1 MPTNLLRSILKRF
14 TVSWKRRTALS
25 FCFVAISGR
34 KTAHTFPEIAL
45 ALVLL
50 PWLWTAAGAQAVSF
64 PEFGSAIPGHMDVT
78 YLDLARMV
86 IPGLA
91 GDSNGFYRGGLP
103 IEMRH
108 IEGPDGGGSPP
119 ETSGLSN
126 AGVLAIKAGGK
137 DRLAMLYDLGDSP
150 DSAEGYAVL
159 ALYDITDK
167 PKLLDVVNVALDRGT
182 YFREP
187 GKLSVGPNDDI
198 VITMSAH
205 FNSSQNYAITPLIMV
220 RDDKFQLIDMIFTF
234 DENLCA
240 YSRKQDV
247 AFQTIADGQPYA
259 AVKVTV
265 TDATVLNGES
275 CDDQPPKPEAHTI
288 SVTYH
293 WDKKTLHY
301 VKDSD
306 ALDKLAGE
314 NAKRF

>member
-1 MPTNLLRSILKRF
+1 MPTNLLRFI
-14 TVSWKRRTALS
+14 
-25 FCFVAISGR
+25 
-34 KTAHTFPEIAL
+34 L

-64 PEFGSAIPGHMDVT
+64 PEFGSTIPGHTDVT

-86 IPGLA
+86 IPDLA
-91 GDSNGFYRGGLP
+91 AGGDGFYKGGLP

-108 IEGPDGGGSPP
+108 IEGPDAGGSPP

-159 ALYDITDK
+159 ALYDVAAK
-167 PKLLDVVNVALDRGT
+167 PKLLDAVNVAIDRST

-187 GKLSVGPNDDI
+187 GKLSVGADDDI
-198 VITMSAH
+198 LITMSVH
-205 FNSSQNYAITPLIMV
+205 FNSNQNYVITPLIMV
-220 RDDKFQLIDMIFTF
+220 RDDKFELIDMIYTF
-234 DENLCA
+234 DEKLCA

-247 AFQTIADGQPYA
+247 AFQVIADGKPYA
-259 AVKVTV
+259 AIKATV
-265 TDATVLNGES
+265 TDATAPSGES
-275 CDDQPPKPEAHTI
+275 CDDRPPKPESHEV
-288 SVTYH
+288 SVTYR
-293 WDKKTLHY
+293 WDRKTSHY

-306 ALDKLAGE
+306 AFERLSAE

>member
-1 MPTNLLRSILKRF
+1 MPTNLLRFILAF
-14 TVSWKRRTALS
+14 
-25 FCFVAISGR
+25 
-34 KTAHTFPEIAL
+34 
-45 ALVLL
+45 VLL
-50 PWLWTAAGAQAVSF
+50 PWLWTAAAAQAVSF
-64 PEFGSAIPGHMDVT
+64 PEFGSAIPGHKDVT

-86 IPGLA
+86 IPDLA
-91 GDSNGFYRGGLP
+91 LNADGFYHGGLP

-108 IEGPDGGGSPP
+108 IEGPDSGGSPP
-119 ETSGLSN
+119 ESSLPN

-159 ALYDITDK
+159 ALYDVTAK
-167 PKLLDVVNVALDRGT
+167 PKLLDAVNVAVDRST

-187 GKLSVGPNDDI
+187 GKLSVGAGDD
-198 VITMSAH
+198 VLITMSTH
-205 FNSSQNYAITPLIMV
+205 FNSSQGYVITPLIMV
-220 RDDKFQLIDMIFTF
+220 RDDKFELVDMISTF

-240 YSRKQDV
+240 YRRTQDV

-259 AVKVTV
+259 AIKVTV
-265 TDATVLNGES
+265 TDATAPSDES
-275 CDDQPPKPEAHTI
+275 CDEQPPEAQSHAI

-293 WDKKTLHY
+293 WDKKTSHY

>member
-1 MPTNLLRSILKRF
+1 MPTNLLRFILA
-14 TVSWKRRTALS
+14 S
-25 FCFVAISGR
+25 
-34 KTAHTFPEIAL
+34 
-45 ALVLL
+45 VLL
-50 PWLWTAAGAQAVSF
+50 PWLWTAAAAQAVSF
-64 PEFGSAIPGHMDVT
+64 PEFGSALPGRQDVT
-78 YLDLARMV
+78 NLDLARMV

-91 GDSNGFYRGGLP
+91 LNADGFYHGGLP

-108 IEGPDGGGSPP
+108 IEGPDSGGSPP
-119 ETSGLSN
+119 ESSLPN

-159 ALYDITDK
+159 ALYDVTAK
-167 PKLLDVVNVALDRGT
+167 PKLLDAVNVAVDRST

-187 GKLSVGPNDDI
+187 GKLSVGAGDD
-198 VITMSAH
+198 VLITMSTH
-205 FNSSQNYAITPLIMV
+205 FNSSQGYVITPLIMV
-220 RDDKFQLIDMIFTF
+220 RNDKFELVDMIYTF

-240 YSRKQDV
+240 YRRTQDV
-247 AFQTIADGQPYA
+247 AFQTIVDGQPYA
-259 AVKVTV
+259 AIKVTV
-265 TDATVLNGES
+265 TDATAPSDES
-275 CDDQPPKPEAHTI
+275 CDEQPPEAQSHAI

-293 WDKKTLHY
+293 WDKTASHY

>member
-1 MPTNLLRSILKRF
+1 M
-14 TVSWKRRTALS
+14 
-25 FCFVAISGR
+25 
-34 KTAHTFPEIAL
+34 
-45 ALVLL
+45 
-50 PWLWTAAGAQAVSF
+50 
-64 PEFGSAIPGHMDVT
+64 T

-86 IPGLA
+86 IPDLA
-91 GDSNGFYRGGLP
+91 GDGDGFYKGGLP

-119 ETSGLSN
+119 DTSGLSN
-126 AGVLAIKAGGK
+126 AGVLAVKAGDK

-159 ALYDITDK
+159 ALYDITEK
-167 PKLLDVVNVALDRGT
+167 PKLLDAVNVAVDRST

-187 GKLSVGPNDDI
+187 GKLPVSAGDD
-198 VITMSAH
+198 VLVTMSTH
-205 FNSSQNYAITPLIMV
+205 FNSSQGYVITPLIMV
-220 RDDKFQLIDMIFTF
+220 RDDKFELIDMIYTF

-247 AFQTIADGQPYA
+247 AFQTIADDRPYA
-259 AVKVTV
+259 AIKVTV
-265 TDATVLNGES
+265 TDATVPSGES
-275 CDDQPPKPEAHTI
+275 CDEQPPKPESHAI

-293 WDKKTLHY
+293 WDEKASHY

>member
-1 MPTNLLRSILKRF
+1 MPTNLLRFIL
-14 TVSWKRRTALS
+14 T
-25 FCFVAISGR
+25 
-34 KTAHTFPEIAL
+34 
-45 ALVLL
+45 LVLL

-64 PEFGSAIPGHMDVT
+64 PEFDSAIPGHTDVT

-86 IPGLA
+86 IPNLT
-91 GDSNGFYRGGLP
+91 GDSGGFYKGGSP

-108 IEGPDGGGSPP
+108 IEGPDSGGSPP

-126 AGVLAIKAGGK
+126 AGVLPVKAGGK
-137 DRLAMLYDLGDSP
+137 DRLTMLYDLGDSP

-159 ALYDITDK
+159 ALYDVTAK
-167 PKLLDVVNVALDRGT
+167 PKLLDAVNVAVDRST

-187 GKLSVGPNDDI
+187 GKLSVGAGDD
-198 VITMSAH
+198 VLITMSTH
-205 FNSSQNYAITPLIMV
+205 FNSSQGYVITPLIMV
-220 RDDKFQLIDMIFTF
+220 RDDKFELVDMIYTF

-240 YSRKQDV
+240 YRRTQDV

-259 AVKVTV
+259 AIKVTV
-265 TDATVLNGES
+265 TDATAPSDES
-275 CDDQPPKPEAHTI
+275 CDEQPPEAQSHAI

-293 WDKKTLHY
+293 WDKTASHY
-301 VKDSD
+301 IKDSD

>member
-1 MPTNLLRSILKRF
+1 MPTNLLRFIL
-14 TVSWKRRTALS
+14 T
-25 FCFVAISGR
+25 
-34 KTAHTFPEIAL
+34 
-45 ALVLL
+45 LVLL
-50 PWLWTAAGAQAVSF
+50 PWLWTAAAAQTVSF
-64 PEFGSAIPGHMDVT
+64 PEFGSAIPGHNDVT

-86 IPGLA
+86 IPDLS
-91 GDSNGFYRGGLP
+91 GDGGGFYKGGLP

-108 IEGPDGGGSPP
+108 IESPDGGGSPP

-126 AGVLAIKAGGK
+126 AGVLPVKAGGK

-159 ALYDITDK
+159 ALYDVTAK
-167 PKLLDVVNVALDRGT
+167 PKLLDAVNVAVDRST

-187 GKLSVGPNDDI
+187 GKLSVGAGDD
-198 VITMSAH
+198 VLITMSTH
-205 FNSSQNYAITPLIMV
+205 FNSSQGYVITPLIMV
-220 RDDKFQLIDMIFTF
+220 RDDKFELVDMIYTF

-240 YSRKQDV
+240 YRRTQDV
-247 AFQTIADGQPYA
+247 AFQTIPDGQPYA
-259 AVKVTV
+259 AIKVTV
-265 TDATVLNGES
+265 TDATAPSDES
-275 CDDQPPKPEAHTI
+275 CEEQPPEAQSHAI

-293 WDKKTLHY
+293 WDKKTSRY

>member
-1 MPTNLLRSILKRF
+1 MPTNLLRFI
-14 TVSWKRRTALS
+14 
-25 FCFVAISGR
+25 
-34 KTAHTFPEIAL
+34 L

-64 PEFGSAIPGHMDVT
+64 PEFRSAVPGHTDVT

-86 IPGLA
+86 IPDLA
-91 GDSNGFYRGGLP
+91 ADSNGFCRGGLP
-103 IEMRH
+103 IDMRH
-108 IEGPDGGGSPP
+108 IEGPDSGGSPP

-126 AGVLAIKAGGK
+126 AGVLAVKAGGK
-137 DRLAMLYDLGDSP
+137 DRLVMLYDLGDSS

-159 ALYDITDK
+159 ALYDVTGK
-167 PKLLDVVNVALDRGT
+167 PKLLDAVNVAVDRST
-182 YFREP
+182 YFRDP
-187 GKLSVGPNDDI
+187 GKLSVDANDD
-198 VITMSAH
+198 VLTTMSTH
-205 FNSSQNYAITPLIMV
+205 FNSSQGYVITPLIMV
-220 RDDKFQLIDMIFTF
+220 QDDKFELIDMIYTF

-259 AVKVTV
+259 AIKVTV
-265 TDATVLNGES
+265 TDATVPNGES
-275 CDDQPPKPEAHTI
+275 CDDPSPEPESHAI

-293 WDKKTLHY
+293 WDKKTSHY